1 MRNGMQTAW
10 RITGL
15 MLLLAVAAQ
24 FGCSGKDNGAS
35 RLPQRSLLTVNATA
49 AESTEAGPLKK
60 ERTQNAIHSSRETA
74 ITRAVE
80 RVSDA
85 VVGINVLSIREYR
98 RSIFDID
105 PFFRQFF
112 PFEPY
117 RKAVKSLGSGFIIDK
132 EGHVITNEHVV
143 GNAVEITVTLTDG
156 TQHEAELVGSDFISD
171 IALLKIKDPGD
182 LKPVTFGNSDDL
194 LIGEWVIA
202 LGNPFGLFEISTKP
216 IVTVGVVSAVDQDF
230 GRVQHRV
237 YKDMIQTDAAIN
249 QGNSG
254 GPLVNALG
262 EVIGMNTF
270 IYSGEGGGSIGVGFA
285 IPANRILKIVEELK
299 RYGRVDRSFKTGIE
313 VDDLSPLVA
322 RFLGLRSTR
331 GAIITNIERGSAAER
346 AGLRVGDVILKVNGK
361 PIARSRDI
369 FEIIEDMD
377 IRGGDILEFTIYR
390 EGKLYT
396 VPVKV
401 EKFNR

>member
-1 MRNGMQTAW
+1 MQT
-10 RITGL
+10 INKELIHSGL
-15 MLLLAVAAQ
+15 WAAVALVAG
-24 FGCSGKDNGAS
+24 FAVLGCKKSSES
-35 RLPQRSLLTVNATA
+35 REVQTAGLAIVESTA
-49 AESTEAGPLKK
+49 ARAAILEEA
-60 ERTQNAIHSSRETA
+60 QSSISASRETA
-74 ITRAVE
+74 ITRAVR
-80 RVSDA
+80 RVSDS

-105 PFFRQFF
+105 PFFRGFF

-132 EGHVITNEHVV
+132 EGHVLTNEHVV
-143 GNAVEITVTLTDG
+143 SNAVEITVTLTDG
-156 TQHEAELVGSDFISD
+156 TQHAADLIGSDYISD
-171 IALLKIKDPGD
+171 IALLKIRDPKN

-202 LGNPFGLFEISTKP
+202 LGNPFGLFDISSKP

-230 GRVQHRV
+230 GRMQHRV

-270 IYSGEGGGSIGVGFA
+270 IYAGDGGGSIGVGFA
-285 IPANRILKIVEELK
+285 IPSKRILSIVTELK
-299 RYGRVDRSFKTGIE
+299 KYGKVDRSFTTGIE

-322 RFLGLRSTR
+322 RYLGLRSTK
-331 GAIITNIERGSAAER
+331 GAIITNIARGSTAER
-346 AGLRVGDVILKVNGK
+346 AGLRVGDVILEIDGK
-361 PIARSRDI
+361 RIASKRDI
-369 FEIIEDMD
+369 FEIIEDLD
-377 IRGGDILEFTIYR
+377 VRGGDVLEFTIYR
-390 EGKLYT
+390 DGKIYKI
-396 VPVKV
+396 PVKL
-401 EKFNR
+401 EKIND